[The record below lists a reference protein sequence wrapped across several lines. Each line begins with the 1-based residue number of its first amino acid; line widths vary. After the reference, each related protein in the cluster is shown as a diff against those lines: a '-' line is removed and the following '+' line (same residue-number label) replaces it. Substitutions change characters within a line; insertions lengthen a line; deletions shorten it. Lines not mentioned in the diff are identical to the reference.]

1 MTTTDQNTAE
11 TVAETA
17 AGQSAAEQPSA
28 ETRANPPVRISAD
41 DIADRLGAHRPTAE
55 QRTVIEAPLEP
66 TLVVAGAGSGKTATM
81 ADRVVFLVANG
92 WVRPDEIL
100 GVTFTR
106 KAAGELRERITRQL
120 KRLVD
125 AELIDPQE
133 LMPEQ
138 EDRSE
143 VQDLDG
149 LLTPAISTYHSY
161 ANSLVSEYGL
171 HIGLEPETQLIG
183 EAQAWQMVSEL
194 VSGYERGQALV
205 EAGARAGTV
214 ADNVLQL
221 TSDCAEHL
229 VEPDAVASALNTELA
244 RVEGLI
250 AAEAKKPNTGQQGL
264 IDTLRLRRET
274 AELAQR
280 YQQAKLHGDVMDYG
294 DLLRFAARIAAE
306 VPSAGELEREKYSVV
321 LLDEFQDTSYAQMEL
336 FSSLYGTGAA
346 GAGAGHAVT
355 AVGDPNQSIYGFRGA
370 SAGQLFDFP
379 QKFPRIDAQTEGRSP
394 AATRQLTIAWRNG
407 RHILSMANQLVLPF
421 TQNAEHPERPWH
433 RSTAHLRRQLKPL
446 ITPDR
451 GGVVPE
457 SVVQDGSVRYGW
469 FATAQ
474 EEAQAVAGQIAA
486 AIQASEEDQTY
497 AVLARTRAQLETA
510 AAALR
515 RQGIPY
521 EFLGLSGLL
530 STPEVAEVLAY
541 LRVIADPKRS
551 DALLRI
557 LGGARYRIGPRD
569 LYALGRAAK
578 GLESWRRKASAGET
592 GGSSEVEDAD
602 DRFSEV
608 TQELEEMASLVETL
622 DALPDEPEKAVE
634 RYGFTGVGAQR
645 LVRARDALRVLR
657 QLSSLDL
664 GTLIQRVV
672 SETGLDVEVAARPWE
687 EQHHATRQ
695 LDALIEQAESFT
707 STEGRADL
715 TSFLE
720 WLEAAEKKERGLE
733 QAQAD
738 PRPGAVQLLT
748 VHASKGLE
756 WDVVAVVGMREG
768 KFPSKQADRWTT
780 NNGQLPWPLRGD
792 AASIPQWDS
801 EQESLQFWGCSAGVG
816 TSKKYEGS
824 IFKADCE
831 EFSREEERRLAYVA
845 VTRAKTLLIC
855 TGACFYGAAGGEE
868 PSEFLLE
875 VREAAQALDGDAGQ
889 LGWAEV
895 ADKKANPFKDHLVVA
910 QWPYDPLEPL
920 AATTFEVQKADP
932 EDPKSVDRRKELPE
946 ESGAPAGA
954 VGRREPMR
962 CAAALVRAELESLAG
977 ECQEGAADPAQGGE
991 QQPTWQQE
999 ALWVIRRARQQQA
1012 GLEPPSLPGHMSASR
1027 FVSLARDAQEVAE
1040 QTRRPVPR
1048 RPSAEAR
1055 RGTVVHSWVEEFY
1068 ETRAAFPEIEEP
1080 MRGDEGLDLV
1090 FDLPK
1095 ARENFRASRWAQ
1107 RQIFAMEIPIETSV
1121 GGVMLRGRID
1131 AVFGNHPDGSDADVS
1146 AHDRWEKLPRA
1157 ERNEQMRQCSWQL
1170 VDWKTGRVPRGKELR
1185 TKQLQLAIYRLAFS
1199 RLYEI
1204 PLEQIEASFFYID
1217 HGVDLPAENLPSEE
1231 ELETIITEAQKH
1243 FG

>member
-1 MTTTDQNTAE
+1 MTTALQT
-11 TVAETA
+11 
-17 AGQSAAEQPSA
+17 SAAQPPSA
-28 ETRANPPVRISAD
+28 QMRISAD
-41 DIADRLGAHRPTAE
+41 EIADRLGAHRPTAE
-55 QRTVIEAPLEP
+55 QRAVIEAPLEP

-138 EDRSE
+138 EDHGE

-194 VSGYERGQALV
+194 VSGYEPGQALV
-205 EAGARAGTV
+205 EAGARASTV

-229 VEPDAVASALNTELA
+229 VEPDAVAAALDTELA
-244 RVEGLI
+244 RVDGLI
-250 AAEAKKPNTGQQGL
+250 AAEAKKPNSGQQGL

-280 YQQAKLHGDVMDYG
+280 YQQTKLHGDVMDYG

-306 VPSAGELEREKYSVV
+306 VPSAGESEREKYSVV
-321 LLDEFQDTSYAQMEL
+321 LLDEFQDTSYAQLEL
-336 FSSLYGTGAA
+336 FSSLYGTGAT
-346 GAGAGHAVT
+346 GAGAGHPVT

-379 QKFPRIDAQTEGRSP
+379 QKFPRIDPESTERSP

-421 TQNAEHPERPWH
+421 TQNAEHPEKPWH

-451 GGVVPE
+451 GGVVPP
-457 SVVQDGSVRYGW
+457 SAVQDGTVRCGW
-469 FATAQ
+469 FATEQ

-486 AIQASEEDQTY
+486 AMAASDEEQTY

-592 GGSSEVEDAD
+592 GGATQVEDAD

-608 TQELEEMASLVETL
+608 TQELEEMASPVEAL
-622 DALPDEPEKAVE
+622 DALPDDPERAVE
-634 RYGFTGVGAQR
+634 RYGFTAVGAQR
-645 LVRARDALRVLR
+645 LLRARDGLRLLR

-715 TSFLE
+715 SSFLE

-801 EQESLQFWGCSAGVG
+801 EQETLQFWGCSAGVG

-831 EFSREEERRLAYVA
+831 EFSRDEERRLAYVA

-875 VREAAQALDGDAGQ
+875 VREAAQALDGDVGE

-895 ADKKANPFKDHLVVA
+895 EDKKSNPFKDHLVVA

-932 EDPKSVDRRKELPE
+932 EDPKSVDQRKELPE

-962 CAAALVRAELESLAG
+962 RAAALVRRELERLESETQVA
-977 ECQEGAADPAQGGE
+977 EGPAEGGDE
-991 QQPTWQQE
+991 QPTWQQE

-1012 GLEPPSLPGHMSASR
+1012 GLEAPSLPGHMSASR

-1080 MRGDEGLDLV
+1080 MRGDEELDLV

-1121 GGVMLRGRID
+1121 AGVMLRGRID
-1131 AVFGNHPDGSDADVS
+1131 AVFGSHPDGSDADVA
-1146 AHDRWEKLPRA
+1146 AHERWEKLPRA

-1170 VDWKTGRVPRGKELR
+1170 VDWKTGRVPQGQELR

-1217 HGVDLPAENLPSEE
+1217 HGVDLPAKNLPSEE
-1231 ELETIITEAQKH
+1231 ELEEIITRAQKH